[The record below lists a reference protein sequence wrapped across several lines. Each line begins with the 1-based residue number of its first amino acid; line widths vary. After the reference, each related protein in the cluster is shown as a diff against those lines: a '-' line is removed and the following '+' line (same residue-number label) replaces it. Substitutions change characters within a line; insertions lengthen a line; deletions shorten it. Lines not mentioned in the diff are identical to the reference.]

1 MVASKEDVME
11 VLVRVYDPEIPI
23 NVVDLGLI
31 YDVRV
36 EEGRVEV
43 DMTMTTP
50 ACPLRS
56 LMTREVEE
64 RVRDMDGVDEVLVK
78 LVWDP
83 PWSPE
88 RISEDAR
95 RRLGFTG

>member
-1 MVASKEDVME
+1 MD

-36 EEGRVEV
+36 EGGKVEV

-64 RVRDMDGVDEVLVK
+64 RVRDLEGVDEVLVK
-78 LVWDP
+78 LIWDP

-95 RRLGFTG
+95 KRLGFTG